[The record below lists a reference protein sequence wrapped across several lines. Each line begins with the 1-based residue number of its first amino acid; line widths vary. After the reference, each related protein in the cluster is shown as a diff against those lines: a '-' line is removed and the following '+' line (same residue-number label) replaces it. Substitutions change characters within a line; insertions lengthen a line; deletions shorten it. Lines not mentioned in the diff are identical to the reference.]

1 MNSGMV
7 FTDSYYGLRNQVN
20 EKKVEKNEKSS
31 QIFIHNSQYHVM
43 IYYGNVYI

>member
-20 EKKVEKNEKSS
+20 ENGYNHKQLSEVS
-31 QIFIHNSQYHVM
+31 FRF
-43 IYYGNVYI
+43 